1 VGRQHGHPVITA
13 KRRFSRQHLERRA
26 AERVLVG
33 SAVHALAADLL
44 GRCVVDGPK
53 EQPGAGQANRPG
65 RFLAQPEVRQVQV
78 IGPAW
83 ARVEQHVRRLDVA
96 VDEPAR
102 MGRIQGR
109 GDRRH
114 DRGDPVGR
122 ERSLPV
128 EQRPHVAAGDVAHRD
143 EQDAARLAGLVQ
155 RDDVRVI
162 DGGGGLGLPVEPL
175 PERLVGGQRRSQD
188 LERDDP
194 AELLVAST
202 EYRRHPAVP
211 DLLLEQVPADPRARC
226 KAASAHRCFLAHHA
240 PDPCADR
247 PWQP

>member
-1 VGRQHGHPVITA
+1 MIA
-13 KRRFSRQHLERRA
+13 AERRFSRQHLERRA
-26 AERVLVG
+26 AECILVS
-33 SAVHALAADLL
+33 SAVHAPAVDLL
-44 GRCVVDGPK
+44 GRRVVDGPE
-53 EQPGAGQANRPG
+53 EQSGTGQANRPG

-78 IGPAW
+78 IGPAGG
-83 ARVEQHVRRLDVA
+83 RVEQHVRRLDVA
-96 VDEPAR
+96 VHQSAR
-102 MGRIQGR
+102 VRRVQGR

-122 ERSLPV
+122 KGSLPV

-143 EQDAARLAGLVQ
+143 EQHAARLAGLVQ

-188 LERDDP
+188 LERDDA
-194 AELLVAST
+194 AELFVAGT
-202 EYRRHPAVP
+202 EDRRHPAVP
-211 DLLLEQVPADPRARC
+211 DLLFEQVPADPRARC
-226 KAASAHRCFLAHHA
+226 KAACAHRCFLAHHA